1 MSPAADPLGAH
12 FVRLRQGL
20 RGYLRRRLPEAAPVD
35 DVPQDVFV
43 KAVAARQTGRDIANL
58 NGWLYAAARTAVADD
73 YRSRDGV
80 SEALDENLP
89 DGNEAD
95 ALRLHTELSSCLR
108 GFIDDLPAHYRD
120 TLIATELEGRTLRAL
135 AEAQGVS
142 VSAIKSRAAR
152 GKRLLRARLLAC
164 CHVEMQGGLVSD
176 YHRRA
181 SPTGD
186 GGCA

>member
-1 MSPAADPLGAH
+1 MKPAIDPLGER

-20 RGYLRRRLPEAAPVD
+20 RAYLRRRLPDAAPVD
-35 DVPQDVFV
+35 DVLQDVFV
-43 KAVAARQTGRDIANL
+43 KAVAARQTGRAIENL
-58 NGWLYAAARTAVADD
+58 NGWLYAAARTAVADYFRARGD
-73 YRSRDGV
+73 AT
-80 SEALDENLP
+80 EALDENLP
-89 DGNEAD
+89 MGSEAD
-95 ALRLHTELSSCLR
+95 DVRLHTELSSCLR

-120 TLIATELEGRTLRAL
+120 TLVATELEGRTLRAL

-142 VSAIKSRAAR
+142 VSAIKSRASR
-152 GKRLLRARLLAC
+152 GKRLLRARVLAC